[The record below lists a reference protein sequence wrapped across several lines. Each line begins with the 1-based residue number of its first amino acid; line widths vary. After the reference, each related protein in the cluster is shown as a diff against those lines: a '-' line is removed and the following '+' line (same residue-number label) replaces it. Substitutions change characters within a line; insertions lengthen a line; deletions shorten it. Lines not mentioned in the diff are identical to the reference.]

1 VILLLDNHDSF
12 VHNLARY
19 VEELGFHA
27 SVRVSDRISLDD
39 VRSLAPSHVILSPG
53 PCTPGEAGI
62 SADVV
67 RQLGATIPILG
78 VCLGHQC
85 IAEACGGRVVRA
97 RVPMHGSTAP
107 VLHDGTGVLR
117 GIPSPFM
124 ATRYHSLV
132 MDPDV
137 HAPGLVVTARSPDG
151 EIMAVRHSAY
161 PVHGVQFH
169 PESAAT
175 QFGYRIMANFLG
187 AATDSLPEGADLGRS
202 AVDEWGQERGS

>member
-19 VEELGFHA
+19 VEEMGWEPEVHRSDAITLSEVHA
-27 SVRVSDRISLDD
+27 MR
-39 VRSLAPSHVILSPG
+39 PSHIILSPG

-62 SADVV
+62 CTDVV
-67 RQLGATIPILG
+67 REVGSAIPILG

-85 IAEACGGRVVRA
+85 IAEAYGGRVVRA
-97 RVPMHGSTAP
+97 RRPMHGQTAD

-117 GIPSPFM
+117 GLPSPFT

-132 MDPDV
+132 IDV
-137 HAPGLVVTARSPDG
+137 AVPIPALAVTARSPEG
-151 EIMAVRHSAY
+151 EIMAVRHELH

-175 QFGYRIMANFLG
+175 HFGYWILGNFLG
-187 AATDSLPEGADLGRS
+187 IGDPLSLPRSADLGRS
-202 AVDEWGQERGS
+202 QTSPGVVA